1 MRVKIKVN
9 QNWWKDIFDEIYLLT
24 DSRSV
29 CNEEL
34 TRQEVDFIEKTLN
47 LQKTSPILDLCGGQG
62 RHSLELSKRGYKS
75 VTVLDY
81 SQYLIDLG
89 CEKAT
94 KENLNT
100 IFIRQDARKTG
111 LPSEKFRYIVIMAS
125 SFGYFSDDEE
135 NKKILREVYRLLM
148 RGGTLLLDLP
158 DRDYCIQNFKP
169 FSTHSLDH
177 DIIINRE
184 RELKHDIICS
194 REIVRSEKNGCIRDA
209 TYCIRLY
216 SLEKITSLLHS
227 EGFSS
232 VSCRKDFMNRETGGD
247 YGCMT
252 NRMVVTASKI

>member
-1 MRVKIKVN
+1 MKNIKVD

-62 RHSLELSKRGYKS
+62 RHSLELSKRGYEN
-75 VTVLDY
+75 VTILDY
-81 SQYLIDLG
+81 SQYLLDIG
-89 CEKAT
+89 YKKAR

-111 LPSEKFRYIVIMAS
+111 LPSEQYKHIIIMAS
-125 SFGYFSDDEE
+125 SFGYFIDDEE
-135 NKKILREVYRLLM
+135 NIKILREVYRLLM
-148 RGGTLLLDLP
+148 RGGTVLLDLP
-158 DRDYCIQNFKP
+158 DRDYCIHNFKP
-169 FSTHSLDH
+169 FSTHKLDH
-177 DIIINRE
+177 DINIRRE
-184 RELKHDIICS
+184 RELNNDIIYS

-216 SLEKITSLLHS
+216 SPEKISTLLYS
-227 EGFSS
+227 EGFSF
-232 VSCRKDFMNRETGGD
+232 VKCRKDFMNRETGGD
-247 YGCMT
+247 FGCMT